1 MAKVHTNTFLKFP
14 YLSVG
19 IALHFYFTVSS
30 TLAQYLIKPA
40 PIKTSSFY
48 VYFFHQA
55 KWERLS
61 WKDKLDLSD
70 KSF

>member
-19 IALHFYFTVSS
+19 IALHLYFTVSS